1 MIFKMC
7 KSNLF
12 QFKNM
17 FLYLISILIGCGA
30 HEPVNSKDVPTL
42 SSISQD
48 KSNTST
54 FTGHLNNILLI
65 ICDQEEFELLSAD
78 NYTLP
83 GRGKLHNKGTTFE
96 NHYIASAMCTPSR
109 GAIFTGTPPQV
120 NGIFDQMQLG
130 YVPSMRTDE
139 PSMGTIMKGL
149 GYTTAYYGKFEL
161 DKELLNTTDKTNY
174 TTALQPYGFDYF
186 EPDGDKWGKPS
197 QGYDTDNYTYNEG
210 VRWLRTYASKLEKE
224 GKPWFMVMSGINPH
238 DIMYGDANLPGQEV
252 QKSKVGAT
260 ITPPPKNEIYQK
272 QWNFNLWPS
281 LNEPIDSP
289 TRPNAQ
295 LEYHI
300 GWSDV
305 FGYIPNDR
313 TDMWNVFYNYYLNL
327 LRDSDRDIQELLD
340 TLDNLNLW
348 KNTVVILTS
357 DHGELGGSH
366 GGLRGKGPFPYE
378 QNAHVPMVIVHPDHE
393 GGRTCKALTSHIDL
407 IPTLVGLTN
416 SSEEVF
422 KNATEGLPGHN
433 FAHLLNSPEKAPLDA
448 IRPGVLFNYVGLQ
461 TIDANYLTYET
472 KKIMEGRWPP
482 PLDKKHP
489 DLNKRGFLSF
499 VYDGRYKYARYYA
512 PSQFNT
518 PKTLEEILNY
528 NDIELFD
535 LKNDPEEVNN
545 LAVDTEANKEL
556 ILRMNSMLN
565 ELMSREV
572 GKNDWQ
578 FLPKAVRPK
587 GPVTFD
593 DEHK

>member
-1 MIFKMC
+1 
-7 KSNLF
+7 
-12 QFKNM
+12 
-17 FLYLISILIGCGA
+17 
-30 HEPVNSKDVPTL
+30 
-42 SSISQD
+42 
-48 KSNTST
+48 
-54 FTGHLNNILLI
+54 
-65 ICDQEEFELLSAD
+65 
-78 NYTLP
+78 
-83 GRGKLHNKGTTFE
+83 
-96 NHYIASAMCTPSR
+96 
-109 GAIFTGTPPQV
+109 
-120 NGIFDQMQLG
+120 
-130 YVPSMRTDE
+130 
-139 PSMGTIMKGL
+139 
-149 GYTTAYYGKFEL
+149 
-161 DKELLNTTDKTNY
+161 
-174 TTALQPYGFDYF
+174 
-186 EPDGDKWGKPS
+186 
-197 QGYDTDNYTYNEG
+197 
-210 VRWLRTYASKLEKE
+210 
-224 GKPWFMVMSGINPH
+224 
-238 DIMYGDANLPGQEV
+238 
-252 QKSKVGAT
+252 
-260 ITPPPKNEIYQK
+260 
-272 QWNFNLWPS
+272 
-281 LNEPIDSP
+281 
-289 TRPNAQ
+289 
-295 LEYHI
+295 
-300 GWSDV
+300 
-305 FGYIPNDR
+305 
-313 TDMWNVFYNYYLNL
+313 
-327 LRDSDRDIQELLD
+327 
-340 TLDNLNLW
+340 
-348 KNTVVILTS
+348 
-357 DHGELGGSH
+357 
-366 GGLRGKGPFPYE
+366 
-378 QNAHVPMVIVHPDHE
+378 MVIVHPDHE

-433 FAHLLNSPEKAPLDA
+433 FAHLLDSPEKAPLDA

-535 LKNDPEEVNN
+535 LENDPEEVNN

-565 ELMSREV
+565 ELTSREV